1 MHFDII
7 FWAFSGQSI
16 SLNVSCDIWFIPH
29 FVIKFIALAI
39 STSLILL
46 IVPLLSLL
54 GVRSLK
60 PRLLH
65 SVDISQI

>member
-16 SLNVSCDIWFIPH
+16 SLKVSCDIWFIPH

-46 IVPLLSLL
+46 MVPLLSLL
-54 GVRSLK
+54 SVSLK